1 MQKEYKAKKKGRK
14 MRKAKYYDTEPSKF
28 ATITEGTNIF
38 RMNRRLLLK
47 LAKEHGALIT
57 VCDRVKRIDVE
68 KLSEAL
74 IENTIGGQQ

>member
-1 MQKEYKAKKKGRK
+1 
-14 MRKAKYYDTEPSKF
+14 MRKAKYYNTEPSKY

-38 RMNRRLLLK
+38 RMNRRLLIK
-47 LAKEHGALIT
+47 LAKEYGALIT

-74 IENTIGGQQ
+74 VENNAGGQY